1 MSSERQ
7 LSDGESFK
15 VALSW
20 CKDNKQSIRMISE
33 LAEQATKRIALSG
46 FSAAME
52 YFLETLSKDADTMHF
67 LASNEGARQTQLG
80 IMLATSAIESPEV
93 FRNVCLFLRELSS

>member
-1 MSSERQ
+1 
-7 LSDGESFK
+7 
-15 VALSW
+15 
-20 CKDNKQSIRMISE
+20 
-33 LAEQATKRIALSG
+33 
-46 FSAAME
+46 ME

-67 LASNEGARQTQLG
+67 LASNEGAQQTQLG